1 MRDELFGWFTC
12 CASEVLVAD
21 EVVTTLD
28 MLMLSTTEVEVTD
41 GAVFTFEARRLL
53 IRDVF
58 VGVEEDGWGRE
69 HDEEVAPWEVDAGE
83 GETADEGLCAG
94 CCALPNK
101 ACVK

>member
-1 MRDELFGWFTC
+1 
-12 CASEVLVAD
+12 
-21 EVVTTLD
+21 
-28 MLMLSTTEVEVTD
+28 MLSSTEVEVVTD

-58 VGVEEDGWGRE
+58 EGVEEDGWGRE
-69 HDEEVAPWEVDAGE
+69 HDEEEVAPWEVEAGE
-83 GETADEGLCAG
+83 GEPADEGLCAG